1 MSPKNSPPIKTDW
14 REKTPYPLTVLV
26 PNWEH
31 HNDLRVIFN
40 ASEGLFKSDMVVLE
54 IDVKIPKEWVGRK
67 KTIRAVVVR
76 DELGMAI
83 INGYKK
89 STEERDEI

>member
-1 MSPKNSPPIKTDW
+1 MYPKNNPPIKTDW
-14 REKTPYPLTVLV
+14 KEKTPHPLTVLV
-26 PNWEH
+26 PDWGH

-40 ASEGLFKSDMVVLE
+40 ASEALFKSDMIVLE
-54 IDVKIPKEWVGRK
+54 IDVKIPKEWVGK
-67 KTIRAVVVR
+67 KKVIRAVVVR

-89 STEERDEI
+89 STEQIDEI